1 MRLCSWKLLPAV
13 AAFGLVLTAA
23 AAQQEKPEWQRRLDA
38 LKLPVDPKYTALLEK
53 ANASVNR
60 CFDDAAT
67 KALAIPARSDQQIT
81 DAACNACDR
90 QIADYSRVYVQA
102 NQHRYIGLTVE
113 EATKSQGDY
122 CKMMNSLRVSELRE
136 KYQDEVTQR
145 TTYGAFDTWKVEGRL
160 HRDGRL
166 SYALIGQAD
175 TAVSIEIRCVPVNK
189 NVYGVITGTF
199 KKTKDRE
206 ETYVTYIIDAGGLK
220 QTRGYISDA
229 SISVPDRD
237 GQEGIWSI
245 AQKATGTLK
254 LSIQGQ
260 TAAFQMSGYKP
271 AFLKM
276 VSLCLG

>member
-1 MRLCSWKLLPAV
+1 MM
-13 AAFGLVLTAA
+13 
-23 AAQQEKPEWQRRLDA
+23 KP
-38 LKLPVDPKYTALLEK
+38 
-53 ANASVNR
+53 
-60 CFDDAAT
+60 
-67 KALAIPARSDQQIT
+67 
-81 DAACNACDR
+81 
-90 QIADYSRVYVQA
+90 
-102 NQHRYIGLTVE
+102 
-113 EATKSQGDY
+113 
-122 CKMMNSLRVSELRE
+122 LRVSGLRE
-136 KYQDEVTQR
+136 KYQDEVAQR
-145 TTYGAFDTWKVEGRL
+145 TTYGTFDSWKVEGRL

-189 NVYGVITGTF
+189 HVYGVIAGAF

-220 QTRGYISDA
+220 QTRGYISDD
-229 SISVPDRD
+229 SISVPD

-245 AQKATGTLK
+245 AQKATDTLN

-260 TAAFQMSGYKP
+260 TAAFRMSGYRP